1 MGAWL
6 HRACVFKIKP
16 LVYINTTK
24 SKNKTLLNQI
34 HNLISRNAKVLTQ
47 IQEDK
52 ENPNTL
58 SGQLRQEPR
67 SLNPANPL
75 LSKRLCPASLCT
87 HRTPLVSSGQICA
100 QLSLQVY

>member
-1 MGAWL
+1 MGAWF
-6 HRACVFKIKP
+6 HKSCVFKIKP
-16 LVYINTTK
+16 LFFINTTK

-34 HNLISRNAKVLTQ
+34 HKLISRNAEVLTQ

-58 SGQLRQEPR
+58 SGRLRQEPR

-75 LSKRLCPASLCT
+75 LSKGLCPARVFVPT
-87 HRTPLVSSGQICA
+87 ERRWFP
-100 QLSLQVY
+100 QVEYVPS

>member
-1 MGAWL
+1 MGVQF
-6 HRACVFKIKP
+6 HRACVFKIKL
-16 LVYINTTK
+16 LVFINTTK

-34 HNLISRNAKVLTQ
+34 HKLISRNAKVLTQ

-58 SGQLRQEPR
+58 SGWLSQEPR

-75 LSKRLCPASLCT
+75 LSKGLCSAKVFVPTEC
-87 HRTPLVSSGQICA
+87 H
-100 QLSLQVY
+100 

>member
-16 LVYINTTK
+16 LVFVNTTK
-24 SKNKTLLNQI
+24 SKNKPSLNQI
-34 HNLISRNAKVLTQ
+34 HKLISRNAKVLTQ

-58 SGQLRQEPR
+58 SGRLRLEPR
-67 SLNPANPL
+67 PLNPANPL
-75 LSKRLCPASLCT
+75 LSKGLCPAT
-87 HRTPLVSSGQICA
+87 VFVPTEHHWFPQVKYV
-100 QLSLQVY
+100 LS